1 VSRRGARLP
10 GLSEG
15 EDIEQF
21 LGARR
26 AAGRT
31 DADTLAELRALIAPP
46 R

>member
-1 VSRRGARLP
+1 MSRRVARLP

-21 LGARR
+21 LEARR
-26 AAGRT
+26 DMGRT
-31 DADTLAELRALIAPP
+31 DADILAELLALIAPT